1 MLSTASLYKIGSSLN
16 DFSRKEKFRILSSS
30 YSEKKLS
37 KLYFHSSFNVN
48 IESTNNY
55 ITDDFQISN
64 KKNQYFYPSKGKI
77 GPFKMIME
85 LTLRMQ

>member
-1 MLSTASLYKIGSSLN
+1 MT
-16 DFSRKEKFRILSSS
+16 F
-30 YSEKKLS
+30 KLA
-37 KLYFHSSFNVN
+37 
-48 IESTNNY
+48 T
-55 ITDDFQISN
+55 

>member
-30 YSEKKLS
+30 YSEKKFS
-37 KLYFHSSFNVN
+37 ELYFYSSFNIN

-55 ITDDFQISN
+55 ITDDFQISDN
-64 KKNQYFYPSKGKI
+64 KKINIFIPQREKLVLLK
-77 GPFKMIME
+77 
-85 LTLRMQ
+85 